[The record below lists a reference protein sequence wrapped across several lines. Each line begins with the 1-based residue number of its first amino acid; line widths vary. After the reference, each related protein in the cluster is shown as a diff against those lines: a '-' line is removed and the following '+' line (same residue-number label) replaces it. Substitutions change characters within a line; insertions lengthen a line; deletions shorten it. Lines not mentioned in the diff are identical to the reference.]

1 MPLYESV
8 FIVRQDVSAQH
19 VEGLAERYAEMIAEN
34 GGEVA
39 KTEYWGLKNL
49 AYRVKKNRKGHYMMF
64 NINGPS
70 AAVQEFERNMRLS
83 EDVLR
88 YMTIRVDAFE
98 EGPSLMVRNK
108 GSRDDD
114 RQRDRASGETRDRT
128 AQDEAQEP
136 KDQDKEPKDQDKEPK
151 DQGKEPQDQ
160 DKETANEPPAEEQ
173 QEKE

>member
-19 VEGLAERYAEMIAEN
+19 VEGLAERYTEMIAES

-70 AAVQEFERNMRLS
+70 AAVQEFARNMRLS

-98 EGPSLMVRNK
+98 EGPSMMVRNK
-108 GSRDDD
+108 GGRDDD
-114 RQRDRASGETRDRT
+114 RHRDRDRASGETRAST
-128 AQDEAQEP
+128 AQDETKEA
-136 KDQDKEPKDQDKEPK
+136 KDQPKEAKDP
-151 DQGKEPQDQ
+151 DQEAAG
-160 DKETANEPPAEEQ
+160 EPPAEEQ
-173 QEKE
+173 QEKES